1 MKKPVSFIALLLCV
15 TMLMAQGER
24 KRVLFIG
31 NSYTDVNNL
40 PQLVQRVA
48 ESAGDALEYE
58 SNTPG
63 GCTFQQHCT
72 NRSMSLIQQGGW
84 DVVVLQEQ
92 SQLPSFPQ
100 SQVEVEVFPYAQ
112 QLVNAVYENS
122 PDGEAMF
129 YMTWGRKNGDD
140 RNAPYFPVLG
150 TYEGMDSMLYE
161 RYMYMAREYDASV
174 CPVGRVWRYL
184 RANSPEIELY
194 QPDDSHPSL
203 AGSYAAACAF
213 YTMIFHRSPQF
224 ISYQPEI
231 DERTAATIREAV
243 QQVVFDT
250 LSFWLRQSADTTHH
264 GDTTQVDTTQIDTT
278 QIDTTQVG
286 IHDNQFAIR
295 NSQFTVSPNPATDRV
310 TVVLSQPSQAC
321 EAMLCDQKGRKLRT
335 VTLTVSQT
343 SISLSDLPGGVYL
356 LSVVS
361 PTYKSVARI
370 VKQ

>member
-1 MKKPVSFIALLLCV
+1 MKKTVSFIALLLCV
-15 TMLMAQGER
+15 TVLMAQGER

-48 ESAGDALEYE
+48 ESAGDVLEYE

-112 QLVNAVYENS
+112 QLVEAVYTNN

-129 YMTWGRKNGDD
+129 YMTWGRKNGDE

-150 TYEGMDSMLYE
+150 SYEGMDSMLYE
-161 RYMYMAREYDASV
+161 RYMYMARQYDASV

-184 RANSPEIELY
+184 RTNNPEIELY
-194 QPDDSHPSL
+194 QPDESHPSL

-213 YTMIFHRSPQF
+213 YTLIFHRSQLH
-224 ISYQPEI
+224 ITYQPEI
-231 DERTAATIREAV
+231 GIAQAVTIREAV
-243 QQVVFDT
+243 QRVVFDT
-250 LSFWLRQSADTTHH
+250 LRFWLRQMT
-264 GDTTQVDTTQIDTT
+264 
-278 QIDTTQVG
+278 DTTQVG
-286 IHDNQFAIR
+286 IHDTHGSIS
-295 NSQFTVSPNPATDRV
+295 NSQFSVYPNPTTDQV
-310 TVVLSQPSQAC
+310 TVLLSMSSIRYDAV
-321 EAMLCDQKGRKLRT
+321 LCDMKGRKLRAIPLSGT
-335 VTLTVSQT
+335 QT
-343 SISLSDLPGGVYL
+343 TIALSDLPKGVYL
-356 LSVVS
+356 LTLIS
-361 PTYKSVARI
+361 PTDRRTLHI
-370 VKQ
+370 VKTL